1 MTPRRMAVA
10 ERNLLDTSS
19 ITNPINGT
27 IPMVGTHNTTLTA
40 VRATIR
46 IPIIKPTCPMIVVQA
61 HALPM

>member
-10 ERNLLDTSS
+10 ERNLFD
-19 ITNPINGT
+19 P
-27 IPMVGTHNTTLTA
+27 IPMVGKHNTTLTA

-46 IPIIKPTCPMIVVQA
+46 IPIIKATCPMIVVQA

>member
-40 VRATIR
+40 VRAT
-46 IPIIKPTCPMIVVQA
+46 CPMIVVQA